1 MKRKQKA
8 EDKKVKVRRDVEIRI
23 CDRCKKEIMLDRY
36 KSGYSEALRAWKEGP
51 IKDTDLCPECYKLYS
66 KP

>member
-1 MKRKQKA
+1 
-8 EDKKVKVRRDVEIRI
+8 
-23 CDRCKKEIMLDRY
+23 MLDRY

-66 KP
+66 ETMTKFWRAENNG